1 MLTDIRLR
9 CQQLADPRFHDP
21 KELVSWMGAMQAQ
34 DYRMAKWAVGVRL
47 RSATLS
53 AVDDALNRG
62 YILRTHV
69 MRPTWHFVAAED
81 IRWMVRLSAQRI
93 RSANESLGR
102 THRLGFTEETYRRGN
117 RQLEKMLCG
126 GKSLTKAEVRD
137 ELTRAGL
144 PSEPA
149 AVTRFLMRAEAD
161 GLVCSGPDRGGKPT
175 YALLEE
181 RVPPVPELTK
191 EESLARLAD
200 RYFRSHSP
208 ATAEDFAWW
217 SGLPVAEV
225 REAITL
231 LGSTLIKDGD
241 WLIHTSC
248 RDTPAD
254 DILHLLPAY
263 DEYLIG
269 YKERTG
275 GLAPEHQAKAFN
287 RFGIFQPVV
296 LHNGRIVGNWS
307 RRSGR
312 SAKVGISCFESDYY
326 LCSKLS
332 ASAESRYITFHEDKR

>member
-9 CQQLADPRFHDP
+9 CQQLADPQFDDP
-21 KELVSWMGAMQAQ
+21 TELVSWMGAVQAQ

-47 RSATLS
+47 HSASLK
-53 AVDDALNRG
+53 AVDDALDRG
-62 YILRTHV
+62 EILRTHV

-102 THRLGFTEETYRRGN
+102 THRLGFTEDTYRRGN

-126 GKSLTKAEVRD
+126 RRSLTKAEVGA
-137 ELTRAGL
+137 ELGRAGL

-161 GLVCSGPDRGGKPT
+161 ELVCSGPDRGGKPT

-191 EESLARLAD
+191 EEALARLAD

-208 ATAEDFAWW
+208 ATLEDFAWW
-217 SGLPVAEV
+217 SGLSVTEV
-225 REAITL
+225 REAVRL
-231 LGSTLIKDGD
+231 LGGALVKDGE
-241 WLIHTSC
+241 WLAHESC
-248 RDTPAD
+248 RDIPVPEV
-254 DILHLLPAY
+254 LHLLPAY

-269 YKERTG
+269 YTERTAV
-275 GLAPEHQAKAFN
+275 LAAEHQAKAFN

-296 LHNGRIVGNWS
+296 LHNGRIAGNWH
-307 RRSGR
+307 RRSGKC
-312 SAKVGISCFESDYY
+312 AAVEISWFEPDDY
-326 LCSKLS
+326 LCNRSTTK
-332 ASAESRYITFHEDKR
+332 AEDRYTAFYEDKR